1 MGYRVDYDKM
11 NDILA
16 VWSETYHVYAPAWD
30 QRKKKVRYREI
41 KTVDQIVLDRQADF
55 SPKEAYYPVSQT
67 MFYFTDTEVTES
79 ELADDKGIIVIA
91 RPCDIDGMARLDC
104 IFMENGG
111 HADYFYARLRE
122 KVKVVMLECRESFE
136 HCFCVSMG
144 TNKTDKYDAALRI
157 TENEVLVEIKDET
170 LGAACLLYTSPSPRD
185 GLLSRMPSSA

>member
-16 VWSETYHVYAPAWD
+16 AWSETYHVYAPAWD

-79 ELADDKGIIVIA
+79 ELADDKGILIFA
-91 RPCDIDGMARLDC
+91 RP
-104 IFMENGG
+104 
-111 HADYFYARLRE
+111 
-122 KVKVVMLECRESFE
+122 
-136 HCFCVSMG
+136 
-144 TNKTDKYDAALRI
+144 
-157 TENEVLVEIKDET
+157 
-170 LGAACLLYTSPSPRD
+170 
-185 GLLSRMPSSA
+185 

>member
-79 ELADDKGIIVIA
+79 ELAATFTGQRIMRRRVPRGTSGI
-91 RPCDIDGMARLDC
+91 
-104 IFMENGG
+104 
-111 HADYFYARLRE
+111 
-122 KVKVVMLECRESFE
+122 
-136 HCFCVSMG
+136 
-144 TNKTDKYDAALRI
+144 
-157 TENEVLVEIKDET
+157 
-170 LGAACLLYTSPSPRD
+170 
-185 GLLSRMPSSA
+185 SSAASIASSHAPAVRGRIPSRSHAPESTPENVSTSKMVASSIPTVIFFASLFGVIMRAFGGFMRGGKR

>member
-91 RPCDIDGMARLDC
+91 RPCDINGMARLDC

-136 HCFCVSMG
+136 HCFCVS
-144 TNKTDKYDAALRI
+144 TVSYTHLRAH
-157 TENEVLVEIKDET
+157 ET
-170 LGAACLLYTSPSPRD
+170 
-185 GLLSRMPSSA
+185 

>member
-91 RPCDIDGMARLDC
+91 RPCDINGMARLDC

-111 HADYFYARLRE
+111 HADYFYA
-122 KVKVVMLECRESFE
+122 
-136 HCFCVSMG
+136 
-144 TNKTDKYDAALRI
+144 
-157 TENEVLVEIKDET
+157 
-170 LGAACLLYTSPSPRD
+170 
-185 GLLSRMPSSA
+185 

>member
-79 ELADDKGIIVIA
+79 ELVDDKGIIVIA
-91 RPCDIDGMARLDC
+91 RPCEWQDWTVFSWKMEVTQTISMQDC
-104 IFMENGG
+104 V
-111 HADYFYARLRE
+111 R
-122 KVKVVMLECRESFE
+122 K
-136 HCFCVSMG
+136 
-144 TNKTDKYDAALRI
+144 
-157 TENEVLVEIKDET
+157 
-170 LGAACLLYTSPSPRD
+170 
-185 GLLSRMPSSA
+185 

>member
-91 RPCDIDGMARLDC
+91 RPCDINGMARLDC
-104 IFMENGG
+104 IFMENGFLFLPREFQFFNVFGFVTGTAPGTVASKQNTIGSVLFAEAKKLFRMAEVGG
-111 HADYFYARLRE
+111 HSGIQPYVF
-122 KVKVVMLECRESFE
+122 
-136 HCFCVSMG
+136 
-144 TNKTDKYDAALRI
+144 
-157 TENEVLVEIKDET
+157 
-170 LGAACLLYTSPSPRD
+170 
-185 GLLSRMPSSA
+185 

>member
-91 RPCDIDGMARLDC
+91 
-104 IFMENGG
+104 
-111 HADYFYARLRE
+111 
-122 KVKVVMLECRESFE
+122 
-136 HCFCVSMG
+136 
-144 TNKTDKYDAALRI
+144 
-157 TENEVLVEIKDET
+157 VLVISTEWQDWTVFSWKMEVMQTISMQDCVRK
-170 LGAACLLYTSPSPRD
+170 
-185 GLLSRMPSSA
+185 